1 MIESAAR
8 NDAFE
13 NPELY
18 FTSPWQAD
26 LFAIA
31 VSLCDAGH
39 LDRAELSEAVEQ
51 AMSSASAVNEMAA
64 DDEFFAAALR
74 ILELALVDRGIANP
88 REIDSVQGEWRQAC
102 LATPHGTPVRL

>member
-13 NPELY
+13 NSELY
-18 FTSPWQAD
+18 FTSPWQVD

-51 AMSSASAVNEMAA
+51 AMSSANATSEMAA
-64 DDEFFAAALR
+64 DEELFAATLR
-74 ILELALVDRGIANP
+74 ILELGPVDAKFYNISTTRAKFRKP
-88 REIDSVQGEWRQAC
+88 RNITSSFSNRV
-102 LATPHGTPVRL
+102 

>member
-1 MIESAAR
+1 MIESATR

-13 NPELY
+13 NSELY

-51 AMSSASAVNEMAA
+51 AMSISSDANGMAA
-64 DDEFFAAALR
+64 GEEFFAAALQ
-74 ILELALVDRGIANP
+74 ILELALANRDIANP
-88 REIDSVQGEWRQAC
+88 REIDSAQGECRQAY
-102 LATPHGTPVRL
+102 LATPHGAPVRL